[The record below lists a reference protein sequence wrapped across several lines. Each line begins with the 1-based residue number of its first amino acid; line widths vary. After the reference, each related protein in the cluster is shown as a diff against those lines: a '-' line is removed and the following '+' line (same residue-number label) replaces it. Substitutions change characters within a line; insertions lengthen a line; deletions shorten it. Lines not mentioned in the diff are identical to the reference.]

1 MQSIALKLKGKENND
16 IGFFIYDSIY
26 IFVYG
31 YAYIGLPRL
40 IEHARNV
47 LFWN

>member
-31 YAYIGLPRL
+31 YAYIGLFRL
-40 IEHARNV
+40 IEHACNI
-47 LFWN
+47 FIW